1 MAKRLPDSKTVRRA
15 NEKGAALVIALLL
28 SLLLLLIGGALI
40 TSTMMSATNMLDATP
55 EVQAYYGAE
64 SGLQAALLALRG
76 NSAPNP
82 LFVTNPLTGGVA
94 DANKLDF
101 RGAVTPSI
109 SNLSS
114 DPTTAGFPTRL
125 SRWLPYSYT
134 PSGGTYADRVPVSPG
149 AYNPLNGIA
158 YSLAVQDPD
167 NSQVVTFSTAGV
179 FNNGTNTVTF
189 GSSGNTLTLTYNAQP
204 STTLTALPSATSNL
218 GSITVATNGTG
229 ASLPG
234 GTQLTLRVNVDAP
247 FKGYMLMGGTLSG
260 SATST
265 TSSLKITFGNVS
277 VRVRGTLITLVDASG
292 NPSNPYPLSFSLFPT
307 VPLRVSVTAPVPE
320 RLLITSTGY
329 GPRGARKV
337 LMMEAY
343 RYLYNISPPSP
354 LVIRGSDTAGDI
366 TTFDLGSS
374 NAKYYSG
381 KDAANIQ
388 AQQPTIAI
396 SRQDWSSIYT
406 GMGKG
411 ATIADPK
418 LSILDL
424 DPILPWPAS
433 LTPVPS
439 STPVAPQPA
448 MPPPAQTPDFLQTA
462 DAARAFLNDLQT
474 AAVNSTRYY
483 TAFDGY
489 ADAGNDLVNV
499 NNPALTFVDGDCTLS
514 GGSGLLVVTGTLTL
528 KGTDDFR
535 GIILVM
541 GTGKVLRS
549 GSGSANVLGAWIV
562 AKFPRTGTGGFTAP
576 YFDVS
581 GGGNGSF
588 LFDTKA
594 IDDALRM
601 LGMKVVG
608 VAET

>member
-1 MAKRLPDSKTVRRA
+1 MVKRLTDSKTVRRA

-64 SGLQAALLALRG
+64 SGLQAALYALRG

-82 LFVTNPLTGGVA
+82 LFAANPVTGGIA

-109 SNLSS
+109 SNLDS

-125 SRWLPYSYT
+125 SHWLSYSYT
-134 PSGGTYADRVPVSPG
+134 PAGGAYADRVPVSPG

-158 YSLAVQDPD
+158 YSLALQDPD

-189 GSSGNTLTLTYNAQP
+189 GSGNTVTLTYNAKTT
-204 STTLTALPSATSNL
+204 TTLTALPSATSDL
-218 GSITVATNGTG
+218 GSITVTTTGSG
-229 ASLPG
+229 ASVPG
-234 GTQLTLRVNVDAP
+234 GTQLTLRVSVDAP
-247 FKGYMLMGGTLSG
+247 YKGYILMGGTISG

-265 TSSLKITFGNVS
+265 TSTLKITFGNAS
-277 VRVRGTLITLVDASG
+277 VRVRGTLFTLVDASN
-292 NPSNPYPLSFSLFPT
+292 NPSNPYPLSFALFPT
-307 VPLRVSVTAPVPE
+307 VPLRASITAPAPE
-320 RLLITSTGY
+320 RLIVTSTGY

-337 LMMEAY
+337 LMMEVY

-354 LVIRGSDTAGDI
+354 LVFRGSDTAGDI

-418 LSILDL
+418 ISILDL
-424 DPILPWPAS
+424 DSILPWPAS

-474 AAVNSTRYY
+474 AAQNSTRYY

-489 ADAGNDLVNV
+489 ADAGNDLLNV

-528 KGTDDFR
+528 KGTNDFR
-535 GIILVM
+535 GLILVM
-541 GTGKVLRS
+541 GNGRVVRS
-549 GSGSANVLGAWIV
+549 GSGSANVLGAWII

-581 GGGNGSF
+581 GGGTGSF

-594 IDDALRM
+594 IDEALRV
-601 LGMKVVG
+601 LGMRVIG